1 MDKVRILEK
10 NQINSKGKILLNSI
24 KKFFQDNNKIYK
36 MLPIITGKSNIS
48 LRVIDWLVTNYSKK
62 KNIVYEINDNKV
74 KHFNMYLEYKGQLKA
89 YSKKYFDPFCRK
101 DRITYCYDQ
110 KNEQYIIT
118 TIAQLNFFKW
128 ALKYKVLQYLEKN
141 FDDVYHD
148 MVFNKKNNASSSE
161 KSTTSSGRKVRTEL
175 SECATK
181 KLNKINIPVVL
192 TFR

>member
-1 MDKVRILEK
+1 MNNVRILEK

-24 KKFFQDNNKIYK
+24 KKYFSDNTKILQ

-48 LRVIDWLVTNYSKK
+48 LRVIDWLVTNYAK
-62 KNIVYEINDNKV
+62 KNNIIYELTDTRI

-101 DRITYCYDQ
+101 DRITFCYDK
-110 KNEQYIIT
+110 KNDKYIIT

-128 ALKYKVLQYLEKN
+128 ALKFKILEYLEKN
-141 FDDVYHD
+141 FDDIYHD
-148 MVFNKKNNASSSE
+148 MVFNKKNNAAISE
-161 KSTTSSGRKVRTEL
+161 NSTTSSGRKVRTEL

-181 KLNKINIPVVL
+181 KLNKINMPVIL

>member
-1 MDKVRILEK
+1 MNVRILEK

-24 KKFFQDNNKIYK
+24 KKYFQDNTKIHK
-36 MLPIITGKSNIS
+36 MLPIITGKSKIS
-48 LRVIDWLVTNYSKK
+48 LRVIDWLVTNK
-62 KNIVYEINDNKV
+62 KNIIYEMTDTRV

-101 DRITYCYDQ
+101 DRITFCYDP
-110 KNEQYIIT
+110 KNEKYIIT

-128 ALKYKVLQYLEKN
+128 ALKFKVLEYLETN
-141 FDDVYHD
+141 FDDIYHD
-148 MVFNKKNNASSSE
+148 MVFNKKNNVSSSE

-181 KLNKINIPVVL
+181 KLNKINMPVIL

>member
-1 MDKVRILEK
+1 
-10 NQINSKGKILLNSI
+10 
-24 KKFFQDNNKIYK
+24 
-36 MLPIITGKSNIS
+36 
-48 LRVIDWLVTNYSKK
+48 
-62 KNIVYEINDNKV
+62 
-74 KHFNMYLEYKGQLKA
+74 MYLEYKGQLKA

-110 KNEQYIIT
+110 KNEKYIIT

-141 FDDVYHD
+141 FDDIYHD

-181 KLNKINIPVVL
+181 KLNKINIPVIL